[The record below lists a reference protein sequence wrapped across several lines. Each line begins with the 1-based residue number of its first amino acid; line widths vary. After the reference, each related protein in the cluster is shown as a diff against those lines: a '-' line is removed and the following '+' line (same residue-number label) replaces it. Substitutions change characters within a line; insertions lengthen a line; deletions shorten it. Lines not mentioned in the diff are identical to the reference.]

1 MVALISAEKS
11 LLQQGWLVD
20 EMSVEFQSVDSNL
33 ETPKY

>member
-20 EMSVEFQSVDSNL
+20 EMRVEFQSVDSNL
-33 ETPKY
+33 ETPKC